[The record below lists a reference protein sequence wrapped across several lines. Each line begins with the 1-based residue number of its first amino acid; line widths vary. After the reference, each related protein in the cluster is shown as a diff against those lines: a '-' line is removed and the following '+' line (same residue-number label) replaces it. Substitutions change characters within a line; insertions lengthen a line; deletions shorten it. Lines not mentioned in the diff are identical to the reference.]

1 MYPRILSAINN
12 KVKRPQKVPLFIFF
26 IPKIFWHYSRLA
38 PAVRRELHFRYG
50 YLLSQGPK
58 GPVKVDILVY
68 AANFSCFIA
77 SAIIIVTVSATNDRL
92 LHTIKH
98 MPQVAAVVVI
108 TANAKGFF
116 RCNRRTFVITK
127 CQGLFG
133 KGWLFCFNQCNLP
146 PCRNC
151 RFNYRSTLNQ
161 LKASRQNI
169 LDDIPHVTNM
179 DRFRHTITYNHSIRT
194 N

>member
-116 RCNRRTFVITK
+116 RCNRRTFGITK

-133 KGWLFCFNQCNLP
+133 KGLLFCFSQCNLP
-146 PCRNC
+146 SKSTRSEYLYLFVGQWGVIAVAVSNHFLTSFPACSALSMFF
-151 RFNYRSTLNQ
+151 RFP
-161 LKASRQNI
+161 AW
-169 LDDIPHVTNM
+169 
-179 DRFRHTITYNHSIRT
+179 
-194 N
+194 